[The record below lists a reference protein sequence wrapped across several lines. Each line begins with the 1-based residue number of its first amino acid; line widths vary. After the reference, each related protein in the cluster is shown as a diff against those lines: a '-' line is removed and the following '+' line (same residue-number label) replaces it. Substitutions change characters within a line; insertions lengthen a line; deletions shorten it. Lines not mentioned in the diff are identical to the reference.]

1 MSRFSRRSRRT
12 RYAKPLTMQAEHS
25 SATTTVTLSAPAAT
39 PKAAPI
45 DEAAVRA
52 VDRALAALR
61 RGEVVAIETADGT
74 VGAAVSVESVALD
87 TVDRLKALTGGTP
100 RLAVTRRRA
109 VVLGLAAAGAAQP
122 ATDIAD
128 DQAPGAAEAFGAMTL
143 DRPDGLTADQA
154 HALADPEQ
162 YPQAQD
168 ALPAGLTATEAC
180 PGSREAAAV
189 DLARLARLL
198 PAAITADLPLPVSG
212 GAVRG
217 GAAVSAAEWAAE
229 HDLLLVR
236 ASDVA
241 DYRVHVVRTLR
252 RVADAR
258 VPLVGSENTRIYAFR
273 PADGGPEHLAI
284 VIGEPDP
291 AQPVLARLHS
301 ECFTGD
307 LLGSLRCDCGDQ
319 LRGAIAEIARQ
330 GSGVLLY
337 LAQEGRGIG
346 LVNKLR
352 AYRIQDRG
360 FDTVDANEILGFEA
374 DERVYLPAAE
384 MLRQLGFDSVRLM
397 TNNPEKLRQL
407 ARCGIAVVERVAHIF
422 PANGHNEAYL
432 RTKAERSGHMF

>member
-1 MSRFSRRSRRT
+1 M
-12 RYAKPLTMQAEHS
+12 YADLHS
-25 SATTTVTLSAPAAT
+25 EPAQ
-39 PKAAPI
+39 PF
-45 DEAAVRA
+45 DEAAMRA

-61 RGEVVAIETADGT
+61 RGEAVAIETADGT
-74 VGAAVSVESVALD
+74 VGAAVSVESVAAD
-87 TVDRLKALTGGTP
+87 AVARLKRLTGGEP
-100 RLAVTRRRA
+100 VLAVTRRRA
-109 VVLGLAAAGAAQP
+109 VVLKLLEEGTGVVALSL
-122 ATDIAD
+122 
-128 DQAPGAAEAFGAMTL
+128 PG
-143 DRPDGLTADQA
+143 GLTADEA
-154 HALADPEQ
+154 HALADPEHRPEHQ
-162 YPQAQD
+162 PGGG
-168 ALPAGLTATEAC
+168 LPVGLTATPMDAD
-180 PGSREAAAV
+180 SREAAAV
-189 DLARLARLL
+189 ELARLARLL
-198 PAAITADLPLPVSG
+198 PSAMVAPARG
-212 GAVRG
+212 VRG
-217 GAAVSAAEWAAE
+217 SAESWAARN
-229 HDLLLVR
+229 DLLLVR
-236 ASDVA
+236 ARDIA

-252 RVADAR
+252 QVADAR
-258 VPLVGSENTRIYAFR
+258 VPLIAAENTRIVAFR
-273 PADGGPEHLAI
+273 PIDGGSEHLAI

-291 AQPVLARLHS
+291 DRPVLARLHS

-384 MLRQLGFDSVRLM
+384 MLRQLGFASVRLM

-407 ARCGIAVVERVAHIF
+407 ARCGIEVVERVPHIF
-422 PANGHNEAYL
+422 PANGHNEGYL

>member
-1 MSRFSRRSRRT
+1 MSRFTRPIRRT
-12 RYAKPLTMQAEHS
+12 RYAKPLTMQAERS
-25 SATTTVTLSAPAAT
+25 SATTTATLSTPAAAAA
-39 PKAAPI
+39 AAPI

-87 TVDRLKALTGGTP
+87 AVERLKALTGGTP
-100 RLAVTRRRA
+100 RLVVTRRRA
-109 VVLGLAAAGAAQP
+109 VVLGLAAAAVAQP
-122 ATDIAD
+122 VSDIAD
-128 DQAPGAAEAFGAMTL
+128 DQAPGAAAEAFGAMTL
-143 DRPDGLTADQA
+143 DRPGGLTADQA

-168 ALPAGLTATEAC
+168 ALPAGLAAAEAC

-198 PAAITADLPLPVSG
+198 PAAITADLPSS
-212 GAVRG
+212 ARI
-217 GAAVSAAEWAAE
+217 SAAEWAAE

-284 VIGEPDP
+284 VIGDPDP
-291 AQPVLARLHS
+291 QQPVLARLHS

-384 MLRQLGFDSVRLM
+384 MLRQLGFEAVRLM

>member
-1 MSRFSRRSRRT
+1 M
-12 RYAKPLTMQAEHS
+12 YADPQI
-25 SATTTVTLSAPAAT
+25 PAAQ
-39 PKAAPI
+39 AAQTI
-45 DEAAVRA
+45 DEAVLRA

-61 RGEVVAIETADGT
+61 RGEAVAIETADGS
-74 VGAAVSVESVALD
+74 VGAVVSVEAVASD
-87 TVDRLKALTGGTP
+87 AVERLRDLTGGRP
-100 RLAVTRRRA
+100 VLAVTRRRA
-109 VVLGLAAAGAAQP
+109 SVLKLMEEGTGVVSLSFPGPDFPQGAG
-122 ATDIAD
+122 
-128 DQAPGAAEAFGAMTL
+128 
-143 DRPDGLTADQA
+143 GLTSDEA
-154 HALADPEQ
+154 HALADPEHR
-162 YPQAQD
+162 PD
-168 ALPAGLTATEAC
+168 GPLPVGLAAAVVE

-198 PAAITADLPLPVSG
+198 PAAVVAPVPDAQGRAS
-212 GAVRG
+212 
-217 GAAVSAAEWAAE
+217 EWAAA
-229 HDLLLVR
+229 HDVLLVR
-236 ASDVA
+236 AGDIA

-258 VPLVGSENTRIYAFR
+258 VPLDGAENTRIVAFR

-284 VIGEPDP
+284 VIGDPDP

-307 LLGSLRCDCGDQ
+307 LLGSLRCDCGEQ
-319 LRGAIAEIARQ
+319 LRGAIREISAQ

-384 MLRQLGFDSVRLM
+384 MLRQLGFGRVRLL

-407 ARCGIAVVERVAHIF
+407 ARCGIEVLERVAHVF
-422 PANGHNEAYL
+422 PSNRHNEGYL

>member
-1 MSRFSRRSRRT
+1 MHAERRPESI
-12 RYAKPLTMQAEHS
+12 P
-25 SATTTVTLSAPAAT
+25 
-39 PKAAPI
+39 PI

-61 RGEVVAIETADGT
+61 RGEVVAIENTDGSI
-74 VGAAVSVESVALD
+74 GAAVSVESVALD
-87 TVDRLKALTGGTP
+87 AVQRLKSLTGGTP
-100 RLAVTRRRA
+100 SLAVTRRRA
-109 VVLGLAAAGAAQP
+109 IVLGLLAEGEDDSP
-122 ATDIAD
+122 ALSGSVVAL
-128 DQAPGAAEAFGAMTL
+128 GCVG
-143 DRPDGLTADQA
+143 GLTADQA

-162 YPQAQD
+162 RGEVV
-168 ALPAGLTATEAC
+168 ALPPGLTATLMDAH
-180 PGSREAAAV
+180 SRDAAAV

-198 PAAITADLPLPVSG
+198 PAAITA
-212 GAVRG
+212 AVADTNR
-217 GAAVSAAEWAAE
+217 SAADWAAE

-236 ASDVA
+236 ARDVA

-258 VPLVGSENTRIYAFR
+258 VPLSGAENTRIFAFR

-284 VIGEPDP
+284 VIGDPDP

-319 LRGAIAEIARQ
+319 LRGAIAEIARL

-352 AYRIQDRG
+352 AYRIQDQG

-384 MLRQLGFDSVRLM
+384 MLRQLGYDSVRLM

>member
-1 MSRFSRRSRRT
+1 
-12 RYAKPLTMQAEHS
+12 
-25 SATTTVTLSAPAAT
+25 
-39 PKAAPI
+39 
-45 DEAAVRA
+45 
-52 VDRALAALR
+52 
-61 RGEVVAIETADGT
+61 
-74 VGAAVSVESVALD
+74 
-87 TVDRLKALTGGTP
+87 
-100 RLAVTRRRA
+100 
-109 VVLGLAAAGAAQP
+109 
-122 ATDIAD
+122 
-128 DQAPGAAEAFGAMTL
+128 AEAFGAMTL
-143 DRPDGLTADQA
+143 DRPGGLTADQA

-162 YPQAQD
+162 HPQAQD
-168 ALPAGLTATEAC
+168 ALPPGLTAVEAC

-198 PAAITADLPLPVSG
+198 PAAITADLPSSTL
-212 GAVRG
+212 R
-217 GAAVSAAEWAAE
+217 SAAEWAAE

-258 VPLVGSENTRIYAFR
+258 VPLIGSENTRIYAFR

-284 VIGEPDP
+284 VIGDPDP
-291 AQPVLARLHS
+291 QQPVLARLHS

-384 MLRQLGFDSVRLM
+384 MLRQLGFESVRLM

>member
-1 MSRFSRRSRRT
+1 MHAERRPDSM
-12 RYAKPLTMQAEHS
+12 P
-25 SATTTVTLSAPAAT
+25 
-39 PKAAPI
+39 PI

-61 RGEVVAIETADGT
+61 RGEVVAIENTDGSI
-74 VGAAVSVESVALD
+74 GAAVSVESVPLD
-87 TVDRLKALTGGTP
+87 AVQRLKNLTGGTP
-100 RLAVTRRRA
+100 SLAVTRRRA
-109 VVLGLAAAGAAQP
+109 IVLGLLAEGEDDSP
-122 ATDIAD
+122 ALSGSVVAL
-128 DQAPGAAEAFGAMTL
+128 GCVG
-143 DRPDGLTADQA
+143 GLTADQA

-162 YPQAQD
+162 RAPET
-168 ALPAGLTATEAC
+168 ALPSDLTVTLMDAHT
-180 PGSREAAAV
+180 RDAAAV

-198 PAAITADLPLPVSG
+198 PAAITA
-212 GAVRG
+212 AVADTNR
-217 GAAVSAAEWAAE
+217 SAADWAAE

-236 ASDVA
+236 ARDVA

-258 VPLVGSENTRIYAFR
+258 VPLSGAENTRIFAFR

-284 VIGEPDP
+284 VIGDPDP
-291 AQPVLARLHS
+291 NQPVLTRLHS

-352 AYRIQDRG
+352 AYRIQDQG

-384 MLRQLGFDSVRLM
+384 MLRQLGYDSVRLM

>member
-12 RYAKPLTMQAEHS
+12 RYAKPLTMQAEHP
-25 SATTTVTLSAPAAT
+25 SATTSVTLPAPAAA
-39 PKAAPI
+39 PNAAPI

-61 RGEVVAIETADGT
+61 RGEAVAIETADGT
-74 VGAAVSVESVALD
+74 VGAVVSVESVALD
-87 TVDRLKALTGGTP
+87 TVDRLKALTGGAP

-109 VVLGLAAAGAAQP
+109 VVLGLADAGAAQP
-122 ATDIAD
+122 VSDIAD
-128 DQAPGAAEAFGAMTL
+128 DQAPGAMAEAFGAMTL

-168 ALPAGLTATEAC
+168 ALPANLTAIEAC

-198 PAAITADLPLPVSG
+198 PAAITADLPASPAGV
-212 GAVRG
+212 AP
-217 GAAVSAAEWAAE
+217 VSAADWAAE

-284 VIGEPDP
+284 VIGDPDP

-384 MLRQLGFDSVRLM
+384 MLRQLGFDAVRLM

>member
-1 MSRFSRRSRRT
+1 M
-12 RYAKPLTMQAEHS
+12 
-25 SATTTVTLSAPAAT
+25 
-39 PKAAPI
+39 

-87 TVDRLKALTGGTP
+87 AVERLKALTGGSP
-100 RLAVTRRRA
+100 RLVVTRRRA
-109 VVLGLAAAGAAQP
+109 MVLGLADARP
-122 ATDIAD
+122 APASGDGSSD
-128 DQAPGAAEAFGAMTL
+128 GSLGEGFGAMAL
-143 DRPDGLTADQA
+143 DRPGGLSADQA

-162 YPQAQD
+162 HPLAQGR
-168 ALPAGLTATEAC
+168 LPAGLTAAEAC
-180 PGSREAAAV
+180 PGSREATAV

-198 PAAITADLPLPVSG
+198 PAAITADLPP
-212 GAVRG
+212 AADA
-217 GAAVSAAEWAAE
+217 GAASTAAANAAEWAAE

-236 ASDVA
+236 AADVA

-252 RVADAR
+252 LVADAR
-258 VPLVGSENTRIYAFR
+258 VPLVGSENTRIHAFR

-284 VIGEPDP
+284 VIGDPDP
-291 AQPVLARLHS
+291 EQPVLTRLHS

-319 LRGAIAEIARQ
+319 LRGAIAEIARH

-352 AYRIQDRG
+352 AYRIQDSG

-384 MLRQLGFDSVRLM
+384 MLRQLGFPAVRLM

-407 ARCGIAVVERVAHIF
+407 ARCGIAVVERVAHVF
-422 PANGHNEAYL
+422 PANGHNDAYL

>member
-1 MSRFSRRSRRT
+1 VPEDPFT
-12 RYAKPLTMQAEHS
+12 
-25 SATTTVTLSAPAAT
+25 
-39 PKAAPI
+39 
-45 DEAAVRA
+45 
-52 VDRALAALR
+52 
-61 RGEVVAIETADGT
+61 
-74 VGAAVSVESVALD
+74 
-87 TVDRLKALTGGTP
+87 
-100 RLAVTRRRA
+100 
-109 VVLGLAAAGAAQP
+109 
-122 ATDIAD
+122 
-128 DQAPGAAEAFGAMTL
+128 
-143 DRPDGLTADQA
+143 
-154 HALADPEQ
+154 ALADPEHR
-162 YPQAQD
+162 PDNAT
-168 ALPAGLTATEAC
+168 LPHGLTAAVMPVDT
-180 PGSREAAAV
+180 REAAAV

-198 PAAITADLPLPVSG
+198 PAAITAQVVPEDD
-212 GAVRG
+212 
-217 GAAVSAAEWAAE
+217 GAALDAAAWAAE

-236 ASDVA
+236 ARDVA

-258 VPLVGSENTRIYAFR
+258 VPLSGAENTRIYAFR

-284 VIGEPDP
+284 VIGDPDP
-291 AQPVLARLHS
+291 EQPVLARLHS

-352 AYRIQDRG
+352 AYRIQDQG

-384 MLRQLGFDSVRLM
+384 MLRQLGFSAVRLM

-407 ARCGIAVVERVAHIF
+407 TRCGIAVVERVAHIF
-422 PANGHNEAYL
+422 PANGHNEGYL

>member
-1 MSRFSRRSRRT
+1 
-12 RYAKPLTMQAEHS
+12 MQAEHPF
-25 SATTTVTLSAPAAT
+25 ATTTAPLSTPAAV
-39 PKAAPI
+39 PAAAPI

-87 TVDRLKALTGGTP
+87 AVERLKALTGGTP
-100 RLAVTRRRA
+100 RLVVTRRRA
-109 VVLGLAAAGAAQP
+109 VVLGLAAADAARP
-122 ATDIAD
+122 VSDIAD
-128 DQAPGAAEAFGAMTL
+128 DQAPGAAAEAFGAMTL
-143 DRPDGLTADQA
+143 DRPGGLTADQA

-162 YPQAQD
+162 HPQAQD
-168 ALPAGLTATEAC
+168 ALPAGLTASEAC

-198 PAAITADLPLPVSG
+198 PAAITADLPSSPPT
-212 GAVRG
+212 
-217 GAAVSAAEWAAE
+217 SAAEWAAK

-284 VIGEPDP
+284 VIGAPDP
-291 AQPVLARLHS
+291 KQPVLARLHS

-384 MLRQLGFDSVRLM
+384 MLRQLGFEAVRLM

-422 PANGHNEAYL
+422 PANGHNESYL

>member
-1 MSRFSRRSRRT
+1 MHAERRSD
-12 RYAKPLTMQAEHS
+12 
-25 SATTTVTLSAPAAT
+25 T
-39 PKAAPI
+39 PPTI
-45 DEAAVRA
+45 DDAAVRA

-61 RGEVVAIETADGT
+61 RGEVVAIETDDGT

-87 TVDRLKALTGGTP
+87 AVERLRSLTGGTP
-100 RLAVTRRRA
+100 TLAVTRRRA
-109 VVLGLAAAGAAQP
+109 IVLGLADE
-122 ATDIAD
+122 TAD
-128 DQAPGAAEAFGAMTL
+128 HAPGVVSLGCAG
-143 DRPDGLTADQA
+143 GLTADQA
-154 HALADPEQ
+154 HALADPEHR
-162 YPQAQD
+162 PD
-168 ALPAGLTATEAC
+168 AATLPDGLTARPMPPDT
-180 PGSREAAAV
+180 RDAAAV

-198 PAAITADLPLPVSG
+198 PAAITAALPSASAGLP
-212 GAVRG
+212 GANQD
-217 GAAVSAAEWAAE
+217 AANQDAATWAAQ

-236 ASDVA
+236 ARDVA
-241 DYRVHVVRTLR
+241 DYRLHVVRTLR

-258 VPLVGSENTRIYAFR
+258 VPLSGAENTRIYAFR

-291 AQPVLARLHS
+291 TQPVLTRLHS

-352 AYRIQDRG
+352 AYRIQDQG

-384 MLRQLGFDSVRLM
+384 MLRQLGFPAVRLM

-422 PANGHNEAYL
+422 PANGHNEGYL

>member
-1 MSRFSRRSRRT
+1 MHAERRPDSI
-12 RYAKPLTMQAEHS
+12 P
-25 SATTTVTLSAPAAT
+25 
-39 PKAAPI
+39 PI

-61 RGEVVAIETADGT
+61 RGEVVAIENTDGSI
-74 VGAAVSVESVALD
+74 GAAVSVESVPLD
-87 TVDRLKALTGGTP
+87 AVQRLKNLTGGVP
-100 RLAVTRRRA
+100 SLAVTRRRA
-109 VVLGLAAAGAAQP
+109 IVLGLLAEGEDDSP
-122 ATDIAD
+122 ALSGSVVAL
-128 DQAPGAAEAFGAMTL
+128 GCVG
-143 DRPDGLTADQA
+143 GLTADQA

-162 YPQAQD
+162 RPPERHGGGV
-168 ALPAGLTATEAC
+168 ALPPNLTVTLMDAHT
-180 PGSREAAAV
+180 RDAAAV

-198 PAAITADLPLPVSG
+198 PAAITAAVV
-212 GAVRG
+212 GANRN
-217 GAAVSAAEWAAE
+217 AADWATE

-236 ASDVA
+236 ARDVA

-258 VPLVGSENTRIYAFR
+258 VPLSGAENTRIFAFR

-284 VIGEPDP
+284 VIGDPDP
-291 AQPVLARLHS
+291 NQPVLARLHS

-330 GSGVLLY
+330 GNGVLLY

-352 AYRIQDRG
+352 AYRIQDQG

-384 MLRQLGFDSVRLM
+384 MLRQLGYDSVRLM

>member
-1 MSRFSRRSRRT
+1 M
-12 RYAKPLTMQAEHS
+12 YADLHS
-25 SATTTVTLSAPAAT
+25 EPAQ
-39 PKAAPI
+39 PF
-45 DEAAVRA
+45 DEAAMRA

-61 RGEVVAIETADGT
+61 RGEAVAIETADGT
-74 VGAAVSVESVALD
+74 VGAAVSVESVAAD
-87 TVDRLKALTGGTP
+87 AVARLKRLTGGEP
-100 RLAVTRRRA
+100 VLAITRRRA
-109 VVLGLAAAGAAQP
+109 VVLKLLEDGTGVVALSL
-122 ATDIAD
+122 
-128 DQAPGAAEAFGAMTL
+128 PG
-143 DRPDGLTADQA
+143 GLTADEA
-154 HALADPEQ
+154 HALADPEHRPEHQ
-162 YPQAQD
+162 PD
-168 ALPAGLTATEAC
+168 GGLPVGLTATPMDAD
-180 PGSREAAAV
+180 SREAAAV
-189 DLARLARLL
+189 ELARLARLL
-198 PAAITADLPLPVSG
+198 PSAVVAPARG
-212 GAVRG
+212 VRG
-217 GAAVSAAEWAAE
+217 SAESWAARN
-229 HDLLLVR
+229 DLLLVR
-236 ASDVA
+236 ARDIA

-252 RVADAR
+252 QVADAR
-258 VPLVGSENTRIYAFR
+258 VPLIAAENTRIVAFR
-273 PADGGPEHLAI
+273 PIDGGSEHLAI

-291 AQPVLARLHS
+291 DRPVLARLHS

-384 MLRQLGFDSVRLM
+384 MLRQLGFASVRLM

-407 ARCGIAVVERVAHIF
+407 ARCGIEVVERVPHIF
-422 PANGHNEAYL
+422 PANGHNEGYL

>member
-1 MSRFSRRSRRT
+1 M
-12 RYAKPLTMQAEHS
+12 P
-25 SATTTVTLSAPAAT
+25 
-39 PKAAPI
+39 PI

-61 RGEVVAIETADGT
+61 RGEVVAIENTDGSI
-74 VGAAVSVESVALD
+74 GAAVSVESVALD
-87 TVDRLKALTGGTP
+87 AVQRLKSLTGGTP
-100 RLAVTRRRA
+100 SLAVTRRRA
-109 VVLGLAAAGAAQP
+109 IVLGLLAEGEDDSP
-122 ATDIAD
+122 ALSGSVVAL
-128 DQAPGAAEAFGAMTL
+128 GCVG
-143 DRPDGLTADQA
+143 GLTADQA

-162 YPQAQD
+162 RGEVV
-168 ALPAGLTATEAC
+168 ALPPGLTATLMDAHT
-180 PGSREAAAV
+180 RDAAAV

-198 PAAITADLPLPVSG
+198 PAAITA
-212 GAVRG
+212 AVADANR
-217 GAAVSAAEWAAE
+217 SAADWAAA

-236 ASDVA
+236 ARDVA
-241 DYRVHVVRTLR
+241 DYRTHVVRTLR

-258 VPLVGSENTRIYAFR
+258 VPLSGAENTRIFAFR

-284 VIGEPDP
+284 VIGDPDP

-352 AYRIQDRG
+352 AYRIQDQG

-384 MLRQLGFDSVRLM
+384 MLRQLGYDSVRLM

>member
-1 MSRFSRRSRRT
+1 
-12 RYAKPLTMQAEHS
+12 MQAERS
-25 SATTTVTLSAPAAT
+25 SATTTVTLSTPAAAAA
-39 PKAAPI
+39 AAPI

-87 TVDRLKALTGGTP
+87 AVERLKALTGGTP
-100 RLAVTRRRA
+100 RLVVTRRRA
-109 VVLGLAAAGAAQP
+109 VVLGLAAAAVAQP
-122 ATDIAD
+122 VSDITD
-128 DQAPGAAEAFGAMTL
+128 DQAPGAAAEAFGAMTL
-143 DRPDGLTADQA
+143 DRPGGLTADQA

-162 YPQAQD
+162 HPQAQD
-168 ALPAGLTATEAC
+168 ALPAGLAAVEAC

-198 PAAITADLPLPVSG
+198 PAAITADLPSP
-212 GAVRG
+212 APK
-217 GAAVSAAEWAAE
+217 SAAEWAAE

-284 VIGEPDP
+284 VIGDPDP
-291 AQPVLARLHS
+291 QQPVLARLHS

-384 MLRQLGFDSVRLM
+384 MLRQLGFESVRLM

-432 RTKAERSGHMF
+432 RTKADRSGHMF